1 MYRDNEPTPGW
12 IWQQLKLGSRFLAI
26 SGKRRLFFLKKT
38 IELSYWRG
46 KISFRTSPPIE
57 EDLLFTFSI
66 NTFEEVFRSIWKLA
80 CGTKTYRDFV
90 VARPLRDMK
99 SSFHSL
105 FFLLWNSYQRLICGK
120 SNPVIFAR
128 VLSSKGRKIWIKM
141 QSQRDELASQRLVKH
156 YIMLSSNMSVTCG
169 ACLFD
174 LLAVGRF
181 I

>member
-1 MYRDNEPTPGW
+1 MIPHQAGFDSSLNLVRDF
-12 IWQQLKLGSRFLAI
+12 SRFLA
-26 SGKRRLFFLKKT
+26 SVVCFFLKKT

-99 SSFHSL
+99 SSFRSL
-105 FFLLWNSYQRLICGK
+105 FFFAVKLVSEVNLWQ
-120 SNPVIFAR
+120 
-128 VLSSKGRKIWIKM
+128 
-141 QSQRDELASQRLVKH
+141 VK
-156 YIMLSSNMSVTCG
+156 SSNICSRSILKRSQDMDKNAISTRWISIAKVSQTLYY
-169 ACLFD
+169 AFLKYVSD
-174 LLAVGRF
+174 M
-181 I
+181 